1 VAKTKASPNR
11 ERRSGAGVV
20 AALSLATR
28 RDTRLLARSIARV
41 LDPGD
46 LLLLSGDLGA
56 GKTFLVRSLV
66 RAFGGRERVTSPT
79 FVLVH
84 DISTPRGPL
93 VHADLYRL
101 RDAPEGLARE
111 IARLGLRE
119 SRGEG
124 ARVVVEWG
132 EAAEQELGAPS
143 LVVKLAIVGPHA
155 RIATLSGPKA
165 FGIVG

>member
-1 VAKTKASPNR
+1 M
-11 ERRSGAGVV
+11 

-28 RDTRLLARSIARV
+28 RDTRRLARAIARV
-41 LDPGD
+41 LEPGD

-56 GKTFLVRSLV
+56 GKTFLVRSLA
-66 RAFGGRERVTSPT
+66 RALGGRERVTSPT

-84 DISTPRGPL
+84 EIATPRGRL

-101 RDAPEGLARE
+101 RDAPERLAHE

-132 EAAEQELGAPS
+132 EAAEQELGVAS
-143 LVVKLAIVGPHA
+143 LEVKLAIVGPHA
-155 RIATLSGPKA
+155 RTATISGPRA
-165 FGIVG
+165 FGIVGS